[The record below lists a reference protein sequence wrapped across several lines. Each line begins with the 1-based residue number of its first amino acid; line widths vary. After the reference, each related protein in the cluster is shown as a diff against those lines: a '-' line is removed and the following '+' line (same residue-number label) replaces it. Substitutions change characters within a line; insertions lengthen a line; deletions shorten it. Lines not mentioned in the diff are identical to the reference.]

1 MESEHET
8 SSENDFSNERVNQII
23 SQYEKKLIS
32 QNYLDHD
39 NKIDAKMSYLRHA
52 NERKWL
58 KQKGKNYLID
68 FDQNER
74 QEMKKFFNT
83 LDKKKTG
90 SIGLDE
96 LEEML
101 LSVGLAENREEVK
114 DLMGSVDEDHS
125 GKIEFEEFLQMIKDD
140 TK

>member
-1 MESEHET
+1 MDIIICLILLRM
-8 SSENDFSNERVNQII
+8 ENDDETCSEKHFSNERVNQII

-32 QNYLDHD
+32 QNSLERDT
-39 NKIDAKMSYLRHA
+39 KIDAKISYLRHA

-90 SIGLDE
+90 SIGLD
-96 LEEML
+96 
-101 LSVGLAENREEVK
+101 
-114 DLMGSVDEDHS
+114 
-125 GKIEFEEFLQMIKDD
+125 
-140 TK
+140 